1 MDDVTA
7 TRIADL
13 MEPAFLELLEGLGPN
28 GDGDPL
34 AIETKM
40 MGMVLAAARSAYARA
55 LEALDDELC
64 RSLPAGTRIRDRRRR
79 TMGTRLGDVTFV
91 RRTCIDS
98 FGNTVVPVDDAI
110 DLPERARVSPAL
122 EAEVVW
128 LAAETSYRLASETL
142 ARSGASALSAATV
155 EWCVHRAGR
164 ACRDEDERLAE
175 SLFVDGVR
183 PDGKEEADLLC
194 VESDGTMVNLQHE
207 GDAKR
212 CEIKA
217 MVAYAGKVGGTG
229 PKDRKVRR
237 IRPVSF
243 GCVGTARQM
252 WAQGVAAVG
261 SVYDITKVRTV
272 HSGFDG
278 AGWCEGDVTF
288 LGFAEDVV
296 GHLDPFHV
304 NRAVARCF
312 DADHAEQRSRALSEV
327 YHGDARACA
336 DLLGSLAAEGS
347 ARPSVVAAVA
357 PYLRAHASCIGVAG
371 PSLGTMEPE
380 NQHVYQSRL
389 SGVPC
394 AWTRRGADSM
404 ARIRSRQASGRVV
417 PRLSRATRITPKARS
432 RREERIERALCHGPV
447 ASQVVSSEG
456 RGWEYPTQASTT
468 GYRADVQFES
478 GLRADHKLVDPH

>member
-7 TRIADL
+7 RIADL
-13 MEPAFLELLEGLGPN
+13 MEPAFLGMLEELGPRA
-28 GDGDPL
+28 DGDPL
-34 AIETKM
+34 LVED
-40 MGMVLAAARSAYARA
+40 GMVGMALAAARIAYARA

-64 RSLPAGTRIRDRRRR
+64 RSLPAGARIRDRRRR
-79 TMGTRLGDVTFV
+79 TMGTRLGDVTFS
-91 RRTCIDS
+91 RRTCTDRLGS
-98 FGNTVVPVDDAI
+98 TVVPVDDAI
-110 DLPERARVSPAL
+110 DLPARARVSPCL
-122 EAEVVW
+122 ESELVW
-128 LAAETSYRLASETL
+128 LAAKTSYRMAAEVVT
-142 ARSGASALSAATV
+142 RSGGSTVGAATV
-155 EWCVHRAGR
+155 EWCVHRAGE

-183 PDGKEEADLLC
+183 PAGREEAEVLC

-207 GDAKR
+207 GGDRR
-212 CEIKA
+212 CEVKA

-229 PKDRKVRR
+229 PGDRKVRR
-237 IRPVSF
+237 VRPVSF
-243 GCVGTARQM
+243 GCAGTARQM

-312 DADHAEQRSRALSEV
+312 DAGHAGARSEALAEA
-327 YHGDARACA
+327 YRGDARACA
-336 DLLGSLAAEGS
+336 DLLEAFAAEGS
-347 ARPSVVAAVA
+347 ARPSVAAAVA
-357 PYLRAHASCIGVAG
+357 PYLRGHASCIGVAG

-389 SGVPC
+389 SSVPC
-394 AWTRRGADSM
+394 AWTRRGADSV
-404 ARIRSRQASGRVV
+404 ARIRSRQASGREV
-417 PRLSRATRITPKARS
+417 PRLTREARVSARERA
-432 RREERIERALCHGPV
+432 RRERRVEGSLRSGPV

-456 RGWEYPTQASTT
+456 KGWEYPAQASTT
-468 GYRADVQFES
+468 GHRADIQFES

>member
-7 TRIADL
+7 RIADL
-13 MEPAFLELLEGLGPN
+13 MEPAFLEMLEGSGPRAV
-28 GDGDPL
+28 GGPL
-34 AIETKM
+34 SVEA
-40 MGMVLAAARSAYARA
+40 GMVGVALSAARAAYARA

-91 RRTCIDS
+91 RRTCTDRL
-98 FGNTVVPVDDAI
+98 GNTVVPVDDAI
-110 DLPERARVSPAL
+110 DLPARARVSPCL
-122 EAEVVW
+122 ESELVW
-128 LAAETSYRLASETL
+128 LAAKTSYRMAAETV
-142 ARSGASALSAATV
+142 ARSGGSTVGAATV
-155 EWCVHRAGR
+155 EWCVHRAGE

-183 PDGKEEADLLC
+183 PSGREEAEVLC

-207 GDAKR
+207 GGDRR
-212 CEIKA
+212 CEVKA

-229 PKDRKVRR
+229 PGDRKVRR
-237 IRPVSF
+237 VRPVSF
-243 GCVGTARQM
+243 GCADTSRRM

-261 SVYDITKVRTV
+261 SVYDITKVKVV

-278 AGWCEGDVTF
+278 AGWCEGDAGF
-288 LGFAEDVV
+288 LGFAETVV

-312 DADHAEQRSRALSEV
+312 DADHSGERSEALAEAYR
-327 YHGDARACA
+327 GDARACA
-336 DLLGSLAAEGS
+336 DLLESFADEGT

-357 PYLRAHASCIGVAG
+357 PYLRGHASCIGVAG

-389 SGVPC
+389 SSVPC
-394 AWTRRGADSM
+394 AWTRRGADSV
-404 ARIRSRQASGRVV
+404 ARIRSRQASGREV
-417 PRLSRATRITPKARS
+417 PRLSRADRVTPGARA
-432 RREERIERALCHGPV
+432 RRERRVDESLRARPG
-447 ASQVVSSEG
+447 AAQVVPCEG
-456 RGWEYPTQASTT
+456 RGWEYPVQASTT
-468 GYRADVQFES
+468 GDRADIQFES
-478 GLRADHKLVDPH
+478 GLRAEHRLVDPR